1 MYSAELCAFLEGRR
15 LLPGELPFSE
25 ELLRQH
31 QREGVLAAESS
42 VKRVNQGYHC
52 TRCGNG
58 DPLFFARFSCSRCQ
72 TICTYCRR
80 CIMMGR
86 TSECTPLFYWKGPS
100 ADRGGMQV
108 RFVWKG
114 VLSDGQRIAS
124 EAVLHAIEHKE
135 ECLIWAVCGAGK
147 TEMLFAGIY
156 ASLARGERVC
166 IATPRT
172 DVVLELEPRLRQVF
186 TNIPIAALYGGS
198 SDRHTQ
204 APLTIATTHQ
214 LLRYFHAFDTIIIDE
229 VDAFPYSAD
238 ASLQYAVENAKK
250 AAAAIIYVTATP
262 NRRWKKEARAGTRK
276 AVIIPVRYHRHPLP
290 IPSFSWCGN
299 WKGKLKR
306 HVLPK
311 NIMHWI
317 EKHAAAGRPI
327 LLFVPH
333 IRQVE
338 PVAAILKQLD
348 NRIEGVHAE
357 DPLRKEKIRLFRTG
371 DIPLLVTTTILERG
385 VTITDVQVAVLG
397 AEENVFTESA
407 LVQIA
412 GRAGRNAA
420 YPKGDV
426 IYFHYGKTEEMAAA
440 RRHIETM
447 NKEAKRKGWL
457 V

>member
-15 LLPGELPFSE
+15 LLPGELPFSK
-25 ELLRQH
+25 ELLHQH
-31 QREGVLAAESS
+31 QREGVLAAEPS
-42 VKRVNQGYHC
+42 VKRVNQGY
-52 TRCGNG
+52 RCNRCDNR
-58 DPLFFARFSCSRCQ
+58 DPMFFARFSCSRCQ
-72 TICTYCRR
+72 TNCTYCRR

-86 TSECTPLFYWKGPS
+86 TSECTPLLHWKGS
-100 ADRGGMQV
+100 SVDRRGVQV
-108 RFVWKG
+108 IFVWNG
-114 VLSDGQRIAS
+114 VLSDGQRTAS
-124 EAVLHAIEHKE
+124 EAVVHAIERKE

-147 TEMLFAGIY
+147 TEMLFAGIH
-156 ASLARGERVC
+156 ASLTKGERVC

-198 SDRHTQ
+198 PDRYVQ

-214 LLRYFHAFDTIIIDE
+214 LLRYFRAFDTIIIDE
-229 VDAFPYSAD
+229 VDAFPYAAD
-238 ASLQYAVENAKK
+238 AALQYAVENAKK
-250 AAAAIIYVTATP
+250 EDAAVIYVTATP
-262 NRRWKKEARAGTRK
+262 NRRWKKEARTGMRK

-290 IPSFSWCGN
+290 LPSFVWCGN
-299 WKGKLKR
+299 WKGKLKGHR
-306 HVLPK
+306 LPK
-311 NIMHWI
+311 NIMHWV
-317 EKHAAAGRPI
+317 EQHVAARRPI

-333 IRQVE
+333 IRNVE
-338 PVAAILKQLD
+338 PVVAILKRLD

-357 DPLRKEKIRLFRTG
+357 DPMRKEKVRLFRTG

-385 VTITDVQVAVLG
+385 VTIVNVQVAVLG

-412 GRAGRNAA
+412 GRAGRNTDH
-420 YPKGDV
+420 PKGDV
-426 IYFHYGKTEEMAAA
+426 MYFHYGKTEEMVAA

-447 NKEAKRKGWL
+447 NKEAERRGWL

>member
-1 MYSAELCAFLEGRR
+1 
-15 LLPGELPFSE
+15 
-25 ELLRQH
+25 
-31 QREGVLAAESS
+31 
-42 VKRVNQGYHC
+42 
-52 TRCGNG
+52 
-58 DPLFFARFSCSRCQ
+58 
-72 TICTYCRR
+72 
-80 CIMMGR
+80 
-86 TSECTPLFYWKGPS
+86 
-100 ADRGGMQV
+100 MQV

-250 AAAAIIYVTATP
+250 SSCSYYLCDGYTESALEEGSASWNAEGCYYSSAISSPSFADSLLLLVRQLEGEAQ
-262 NRRWKKEARAGTRK
+262 EARA
-276 AVIIPVRYHRHPLP
+276 
-290 IPSFSWCGN
+290 SE
-299 WKGKLKR
+299 
-306 HVLPK
+306 K

-371 DIPLLVTTTILERG
+371 DIPLLVTTTI
-385 VTITDVQVAVLG
+385 
-397 AEENVFTESA
+397 F
-407 LVQIA
+407 
-412 GRAGRNAA
+412 RAWRYN
-420 YPKGDV
+420 
-426 IYFHYGKTEEMAAA
+426 
-440 RRHIETM
+440 
-447 NKEAKRKGWL
+447 N
-457 V
+457 

>member
-31 QREGVLAAESS
+31 QREGFLAAESS
-42 VKRVNQGYHC
+42 VKRVNQEYHC

-100 ADRGGMQV
+100 AERGGMQV

-114 VLSDGQRIAS
+114 VLSDGQRTAS

-156 ASLARGERVC
+156 ASLAKGERVC

-214 LLRYFHAFDTIIIDE
+214 LLRYFHAFDTVIIDE

-276 AVIIPVRYHRHPLP
+276 AVIIPVRYHRRPLP

-317 EKHAAAGRPI
+317 QQHAAVGRPI

-412 GRAGRNAA
+412 GRVGRNAA

-447 NKEAKRKGWL
+447 NKEAERKGWL

>member
-1 MYSAELCAFLEGRR
+1 MYSAELCAFLDGRR

-31 QREGVLAAESS
+31 QREGFLAAEPS
-42 VKRVNQGYHC
+42 VKLVNQGYRC
-52 TRCGNG
+52 TRCGNTE
-58 DPLFFARFSCSRCQ
+58 PMFFARFSCSRCQ

-86 TSECTPLFYWKGPS
+86 TSECTSLFYWKGPS
-100 ADRGGMQV
+100 ADKEGMQV
-108 RFVWKG
+108 KFVWKG
-114 VLSDGQRIAS
+114 VLSDGQRTAS

-156 ASLARGERVC
+156 ASLAKGERVC

-186 TNIPIAALYGGS
+186 PNIPIAALYGGS
-198 SDRHTQ
+198 SDRYKQ

-238 ASLQYAVENAKK
+238 ATLQYAVENAKK
-250 AAAAIIYVTATP
+250 EEAAIIYVTATP
-262 NRRWKKEARAGTRK
+262 HRRWKKEARAGMRK

-299 WKGKLKR
+299 WKGRLKR
-306 HVLPK
+306 QGLPK

-333 IRQVE
+333 IRHVE
-338 PVAAILKQLD
+338 PVVAILKQLD

-357 DPLRKEKIRLFRTG
+357 DPMRKEKIRSFRTK

-385 VTITDVQVAVLG
+385 VTIADVQVAVLG

-407 LVQIA
+407 LVQIS

-420 YPKGDV
+420 YPKGEV